1 MKATDYILI
10 NNDNKTF
17 PFGVNIYITIGSKVV
32 GMDYE
37 GFATIS
43 EAVKFVKQT
52 DLLLK
57 KHR

>member
-17 PFGVNIYITIGSKVV
+17 PFGVDIYITIGNKVV
-32 GMDYE
+32 DMYYE

-43 EAVKFVKQT
+43 EAVKFVEQT

>member
-17 PFGVNIYITIGSKVV
+17 PFGVDIYVTIGNKVV
-32 GMDYE
+32 GMYYE

-43 EAVKFVKQT
+43 EAIKFVKQT
-52 DLLLK
+52 KLLLK
-57 KHR
+57 KQK